1 MKSIEAKVVVLGSQG
16 KRLKTFYCVCCI
28 VVVWFGS
35 LRPSQQFF
43 SHVGTYCPSLN
54 QYLADDK
61 QVWGFSETR
70 DRKLSHKCAIGDYV
84 KGNQSKRH
92 QGK

>member
-35 LRPSQQFF
+35 LRPSQRFF
-43 SHVGTYCPSLN
+43 NHVGTYCPGLN

-61 QVWGFSETR
+61 VSFWLMG
-70 DRKLSHKCAIGDYV
+70 RKLFPHHFNYV
-84 KGNQSKRH
+84 
-92 QGK
+92 